1 MKKYILTMFAM
12 LVFATSF
19 GQTFDG
25 VKIGGTLA
33 QMRFKLEQKGYK
45 LDEVKN
51 NAVWMNG
58 TLANKKVLIGIVG
71 TPKSKTVW
79 KVVAY
84 FDAKNDW
91 YNLKNEFESINNI
104 LAKKYGET
112 ETCFR
117 FFSTPYYEG
126 DGYEISALANDKV
139 SFACYYENKEEGKLT
154 ISIEMHSTACILLS
168 YEHIQNSLLM
178 KKEKEEAE
186 MSSF

>member
-25 VKIGGTLA
+25 VKIGGTMA

-51 NAVWMNG
+51 NAVWMKG
-58 TLANKKVLIGIVG
+58 TLANKKVSVGIIGSL
-71 TPKSKTVW
+71 KSKTVW
-79 KVVAY
+79 KVVAF
-84 FDAKNDW
+84 FDSKNDW
-91 YNLKNEFESINNI
+91 YSLKNEFESINNI

-112 ETCFR
+112 ESCYR

-139 SFACYYENKEEGKLT
+139 TFACYYKNKEEGKLT
-154 ISIEMHSTACILLS
+154 LSIEINSSACILLS
-168 YEHIQNSLLM
+168 YENIENTILM
-178 KKEKEEAE
+178 NKEKEEAE